1 MRPNTPHSVVTVEAS
16 ICRGGHFLSTST
28 IRDTA
33 FGYLNSFVGSS
44 LVTNTEHTSDA
55 QLQFRYLI
63 RYYHSV
69 YIEKDGTEAGESS
82 ITSKQV

>member
-1 MRPNTPHSVVTVEAS
+1 MRPNTPHSVVTIEAS
-16 ICRGGHFLSTST
+16 ICRGGHFLSTSA
-28 IRDTA
+28 IRDTV

-69 YIEKDGTEAGESS
+69 YIGKEGTNAGESF
-82 ITSKQV
+82 ITLKQV